1 MAKPKLSRT
10 RGVFL
15 LPNLLT
21 TAGLFAAFYSIVA
34 AMEQQYEIAAIA
46 IFFALVADILDGRVA
61 RLTNTQSEFGAQYD
75 SLADVISFGV
85 APALLMFNW
94 SLHSLGKVG
103 WLAAFIYTAA
113 TALRLARF
121 NTSIQGT
128 DKRFFCGLACPAA
141 AVMLA
146 SIVWFCHVYQIDGQS
161 SLSIVFLLVIIAL
174 SLLMVSNVRYY
185 SFKDID
191 LRKALPWMTALLIVL
206 VITMISLNPPL
217 MVLLG
222 CTGYVLSGPIYT
234 YTVLLK
240 ARRAMTRHARQ
251 DKQ

>member
-1 MAKPKLSRT
+1 MAKSKQART

-34 AMEQQYEIAAIA
+34 AMEQQYEVAAIA

-61 RLTNTQSEFGAQYD
+61 RLTNTQSEFGGQYD

-121 NTSIQGT
+121 NTLIQGT
-128 DKRFFCGLACPAA
+128 DKRFFYGLACPAA

-146 SIVWFCHVYQIDGQS
+146 SIVWFCQVYQIDGQS
-161 SLSIVFLLVIIAL
+161 SLRIVFLLVVIVL

-217 MVLLG
+217 MILIG
-222 CTGYVLSGPIYT
+222 CTGYVLSGPVYT
-234 YTVLLK
+234 YAVLLK
-240 ARRAMTRHARQ
+240 ARRATARHARQ